1 MMDTEDMNNTEE
13 IVTPSGSSSLGDA
26 VSGRGQ
32 SGTNEDEDEDDLYY
46 IPERRPS
53 LDLGPSPMDTSHWH
67 FVDQA
72 FPPAL
77 SYKSMTSEESSCNMD
92 DEEGSS
98 TRVQLNKADSYSSC
112 YSMDSD
118 DCEKLIPKVKSKDEA
133 VSELPDTPE
142 IIQAPK
148 ESRHPSLTVAFT
160 FKAISKTLGKLSE
173 GDFKRFKIM
182 LWKHYPQSFNTPP
195 QGMDM
200 VDLVDRL
207 LECHDLELS
216 LQITETLLGE
226 IGQKDMIDYLRTL
239 CLRNEVRHDL
249 CKTLKSIYGEVCED
263 LAEQGEKR
271 PVDDVFANL
280 FITSTCDNGPNIEHE
295 VMTIPKLDTNRKTA
309 KLLSTKDILSA
320 EREEKSYL
328 KFVLITGVAG
338 SGKTMAVRRLV
349 LDWMEERSHQ
359 HVSFLFPLTF
369 RDLKKYEDSKVCLL
383 ELLHTLYPETK
394 KLREEDY
401 QCEECKIMFIFD
413 GLDEYKGE
421 LDFYNTSTICNYR
434 EPVSLNVFVVNLL
447 RNKLLWRGLFLVF
460 SRPQIRR
467 CVPWDTRHDEI
478 DVCGFRDEEKDEY
491 FKKRFKDPDQAARVI
506 AYINSSKT
514 LRIMCHLPLFC
525 VLVADEYQHILKE
538 QGPRAELPSSI
549 TYMYTKLLLA
559 LTRQRRIFRA
569 PQQSPDKERDFLM
582 KLGKLA
588 FNMLEKGMFK
598 ITKHDWKDE
607 KDEIDIDEAVNN
619 SGLCTQYLTSPFVL
633 YTENSISFIHP
644 TMQEYLAAFY
654 VFFTFRNQG
663 KSVFEQQLKD
673 KMKGIF
679 KGHKTMELYKSAVD
693 RSLLCDD
700 GKLDMFL
707 RFLFGMALKA
717 NLDLLV
723 PSCTSTVKCST
734 FIEDAAAL
742 IRKKIREN
750 QYPDRK
756 SNLQRCLEELGVRAS
771 DAASS

>member
-447 RNKLLWRGLFLVF
+447 RNKLLWRGLFL
-460 SRPQIRR
+460 
-467 CVPWDTRHDEI
+467 
-478 DVCGFRDEEKDEY
+478 
-491 FKKRFKDPDQAARVI
+491 
-506 AYINSSKT
+506 
-514 LRIMCHLPLFC
+514 
-525 VLVADEYQHILKE
+525 
-538 QGPRAELPSSI
+538 
-549 TYMYTKLLLA
+549 LLLA

-756 SNLQRCLEELGVRAS
+756 SNLQRCLEELGSLLIVAANVKFFWVIPAAFVTTQVKDDFRSS
-771 DAASS
+771 DVTLFNSKLLCRIAPSSKVDLKQTVIPAQSQ